1 MSADLPA
8 PPDEEFPPD
17 PPHLRGVRMSH
28 AERLRWLEEAKAAF
42 GKLLGRARPVP
53 PAGQAAEGSEPAPR

>member
-1 MSADLPA
+1 
-8 PPDEEFPPD
+8 
-17 PPHLRGVRMSH
+17 MSH